1 MRRGDADADV
11 DGERRRPL
19 VELSPIDQPD
29 DFDWF
34 RFSIK

>member
-11 DGERRRPL
+11 DGERRQPL
-19 VELSPIDQPD
+19 VVLSPIDQPD